1 MIVTRRYATQTA
13 LSVLQIQKGSSTSW
27 VGFIT
32 VSPRY
37 HNENPQNGEA
47 VPLRH
52 GLRHVG
58 VQLRVVVHH
67 VQLEGGDTEGR
78 RRGAESVG
86 LRIVLF
92 FLSCFL
98 QSG

>member
-1 MIVTRRYATQTA
+1 MNAGLVFSPVWESSSGIVSNRFVGATN
-13 LSVLQIQKGSSTSW
+13 IKDSSTSW
-27 VGFIT
+27 VVFIT
-32 VSPRY
+32 LSPGY

-67 VQLEGGDTEGR
+67 VQLEGGDAVLETR
-78 RRGAESVG
+78 R
-86 LRIVLF
+86 
-92 FLSCFL
+92 
-98 QSG
+98 